1 MNRKG
6 TWSRRKS
13 PAAHDT
19 PCTGLS
25 PRALQFRP
33 RDMQTKGHA
42 GGGLSPHSRGNEDRR
57 QETHFSTSFKKE
69 ILFSSQRTAG
79 ALKPG
84 QAGSLRPV
92 VRNQ

>member
-1 MNRKG
+1 
-6 TWSRRKS
+6 
-13 PAAHDT
+13 
-19 PCTGLS
+19 
-25 PRALQFRP
+25 
-33 RDMQTKGHA
+33 MQTKGHA

-57 QETHFSTSFKKE
+57 QETHLSTLFKKE